1 MWVHPQFIALSGDKV
16 VFLRGQWFFRAQRLE
31 NISLPFSLHAEIVE
45 VEIEVVS
52 PSIVPSGNFA
62 ELNRTVTCM
71 VLKANDR
78 RTSCPCHDE
87 FRGPRSDYVRQSEKP
102 EDSIAGASSSTTD
115 TQLTSGRTV
124 HSVLILPWNIAH
136 EDSPICNFN
145 KNSSRGRMLR
155 QSKLLKEDFLSRNE
169 SSCAVE
175 QFHSD
180 ASLKAVDRRVPNNSK
195 NWQWKVR
202 KAVGNTLVYYYRCNN
217 VGLVYSSTSAAPWI
231 AYESRFNLWDHDGR
245 IRVRRYAD
253 ERCLPEC
260 IIELNSGITPKVI
273 VWGAISYDGRSD
285 FLRIKVNI
293 NSSRY
298 VHEVLQPEVIPFPQG
313 ISGAIFQQDIAL
325 PHVAKTVRD
334 FCSAQNMQLLP

>member
-1 MWVHPQFIALSGDKV
+1 MDNNRCIYQMMQKKVNIASAAMHKIIQEELLMRKNDGGH
-16 VFLRGQWFFRAQRLE
+16 R
-31 NISLPFSLHAEIVE
+31 NISKIVTGDE
-45 VEIEVVS
+45 TCYDVRD
-52 PSIVPSGNFA
+52 VPTRQECKVWVFEDVPPTAMVKRQRKTKNHQVG
-62 ELNRTVTCM
+62 RTVT
-71 VLKANDR
+71 ANWY
-78 RTSCPCHDE
+78 TSKCL
-87 FRGPRSDYVRQSEKP
+87 P
-102 EDSIAGASSSTTD
+102 E
-115 TQLTSGRTV
+115 
-124 HSVLILPWNIAH
+124 ILQEVN
-136 EDSPICNFN
+136 
-145 KNSSRGRMLR
+145 
-155 QSKLLKEDFLSRNE
+155 KEDFLSRNE

-202 KAVGNTLVYYYRCNN
+202 KVRSARDDQQLLHKVENDHTA
-217 VGLVYSSTSAAPWI
+217 SSRQLATH
-231 AYESRFNLWDHDGR
+231 ESRFNLWDHDGR